1 MTETSKI
8 EYKLQIN
15 LPELGSQ
22 DSFNIVI
29 DLDSK
34 PGLSSIIGNFYRFL
48 IRIGVER
55 ELLDDYIIIPEEGP
69 LEEDED
75 IDWDEAIS
83 GVVSDIEKSI
93 LENSSDEKKKE
104 EFMKRMLESP
114 EFSEEVFKTFLSS
127 IMKDEDDSHE
137 V

>member
-1 MTETSKI
+1 MIENSKI

-34 PGLSSIIGNFYRFL
+34 PGLSSVIGNFYRFL
-48 IRIGVER
+48 MRIGVDK
-55 ELLDDYIIIPEEGP
+55 ELLDDYIIIPEEGYSTSG
-69 LEEDED
+69 EDEV
-75 IDWDEAIS
+75 DWNDATSQILTE
-83 GVVSDIEKSI
+83 IEKSI

-104 EFMKRMLESP
+104 EFLKRIQENPDFL
-114 EFSEEVFKTFLSS
+114 EEVFRIFLNS
-127 IMKDEDDSHE
+127 IMEDNSDE